1 MEIGMFNSIAIPGIL
16 QAWPGADTNNEKLSR
31 SANDNCSYA
40 IALTRER
47 TSQSQERAHA
57 SMTMN
62 RSKDSSD
69 INTTLY
75 SSDVHI
81 LDFGM
86 LYEKFKRPIHS
97 YIYRLL
103 GSHDDADDITQEVFM
118 RAYVAWNDLYDRDNL
133 SSWLYRIATNLCI
146 DLLRRRKRISWW
158 PLVRRNHAGEQQV
171 GAGDEEM
178 SYLPS
183 DTGGIPEIA
192 EREHIRLALANIPT
206 EYAIALV
213 LSAAQGVSYQEI
225 GKIVGISPNAAA
237 TRISRAKRLFAEQ
250 YQRLSENY
258 AAKRSHEDE

>member
-1 MEIGMFNSIAIPGIL
+1 MFNSIAIPGIL
-16 QAWPGADTNNEKLSR
+16 QAWPGAGTINLIPLR
-31 SANDNCSYA
+31 SANGNGSYA
-40 IALTRER
+40 IASTAER

-62 RSKDSSD
+62 KSTDSSD
-69 INTTLY
+69 INTILY
-75 SSDVHI
+75 SSDVQI

-118 RAYVAWNDLYDRDNL
+118 RAYVAWNDLYDRNNL

-158 PLVRRNHAGEQQV
+158 PLMRRNPAGEQLN
-171 GAGDEEM
+171 GAGDEEI

-183 DTGGIPEIA
+183 DNGGIPEVA
-192 EREHIRLALANIPT
+192 EREHIRLALANIPGD
-206 EYAIALV
+206 YAIALV

-250 YQRLSENY
+250 YQRLSEND
-258 AAKRSHEDE
+258 AAKRSHQDE